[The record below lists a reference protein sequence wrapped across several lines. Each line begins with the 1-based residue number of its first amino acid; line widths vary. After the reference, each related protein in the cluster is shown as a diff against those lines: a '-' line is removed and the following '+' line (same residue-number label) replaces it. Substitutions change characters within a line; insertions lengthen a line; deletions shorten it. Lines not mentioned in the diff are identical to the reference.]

1 MLHVSLCY
9 CVCFSIFVIFF
20 FAIQFGILWII
31 PSTFVNVAYD
41 CEYKNHRMFPPTWDC
56 FSSNITTLSQPEFV
70 TTQTTVVCFFS
81 PSSYLHH
88 RGTQPVYR
96 RPALHRT
103 RWSHCRQRC
112 KCSPPHPNL
121 VRQNYR
127 LTCIYTTHSLLP
139 VHKRI
144 SKNITYPKRKF
155 HRIHYLENC
164 RQ

>member
-20 FAIQFGILWII
+20 GVLWII
-31 PSTFVNVAYD
+31 PSTFVNVAHD

-56 FSSNITTLSQPEFV
+56 FSSNITTLSLP
-70 TTQTTVVCFFS
+70 TTWVCDHKNHSRLFFS
-81 PSSYLHH
+81 PSRYLHH

-112 KCSPPHPNL
+112 KCSPPHPDL

-127 LTCIYTTHSLLP
+127 LTYIYTTHSLLP
-139 VHKRI
+139 VHKCI

-155 HRIHYLENC
+155 HRIHYLEKC